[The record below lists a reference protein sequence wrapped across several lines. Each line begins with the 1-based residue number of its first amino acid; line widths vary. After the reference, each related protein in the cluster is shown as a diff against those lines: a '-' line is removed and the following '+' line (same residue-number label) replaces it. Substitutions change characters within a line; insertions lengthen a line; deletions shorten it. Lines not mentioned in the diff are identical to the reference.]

1 MSNPL
6 LTISDLTFT
15 YSNQSQPTFSNLNLT
30 LNAGEIILIS
40 GATGCGKSTLLNCL
54 AGISPTHVQG
64 ELTGEIL
71 VKDQVLSEESVRVG
85 RRPRRSHRARY
96 FGTLLQN
103 VETQIFTD
111 TVWEELAFGLEN
123 LNISSDRIPLIIDN
137 CLREFG
143 LISQAQWQIDRLSA
157 GQKQR
162 LVLACV
168 LIMGQSILLLD
179 EPFAYLDRANCQ
191 QLCQLLRD
199 RANQGQGILIV
210 EHRFDLVRDL
220 CDHAYYFE
228 EGYLKKGT
236 PNYFSSF
243 PSQRQPDSNIRSP
256 QETLV
261 LETDNLSW
269 GGYPSF
275 PNLRLYQGEII
286 LLQGENGCGKT
297 TLLKLLSGL
306 LKPQTG
312 SWWLFGKKATGRPIT
327 DLAKTV
333 GFVLQNP
340 EHQLFGESV
349 EAEVKQAG
357 ISESISNH
365 WLEQLNLAQLRDR
378 HPQALS
384 RGQKRRLTLA
394 AVLARKPTVCLL
406 DEITVGQDPR
416 SLQLM
421 LTGLDLFAQEGGS
434 AIVTSHDPQVAQ
446 LLQAKIIKII

>member
-54 AGISPTHVQG
+54 AGISPTHIQG
-64 ELTGEIL
+64 ELTGEIFI
-71 VKDQVLSEESVRVG
+71 KDKSLKQESVRD
-85 RRPRRSHRARY
+85 RARY

-199 RANQGQGILIV
+199 RATQGQGILIV

-220 CDHAYYFE
+220 CNHAYYFE

-306 LKPQTG
+306 LQPQTG

>member
-1 MSNPL
+1 MFNPL
-6 LTISDLTFT
+6 LTITDLSFA
-15 YSNQSQPTFSNLNLT
+15 YSNQSQPTLKNVDLT

-54 AGISPTHVQG
+54 AGISPTHIQG
-64 ELTGEIL
+64 KLTGNIL
-71 VKDQVLSEESVRVG
+71 VKDQVLNEESVRD
-85 RRPRRSHRARY
+85 RARY
-96 FGTLLQN
+96 FGILLQN
-103 VETQIFTD
+103 VETQLFTD

-123 LNISSDRIPLIIDN
+123 LNISSDRIPLLIDN
-137 CLREFG
+137 ALREFG

-210 EHRFDLVRDL
+210 EHRFDLVADL
-220 CDHAYYFE
+220 CDRAYYFE
-228 EGYLKKGT
+228 EGCLSEGT
-236 PNYFSSF
+236 PNYFSPFS
-243 PSQRQPDSNIRSP
+243 PTSQRELNLPSP
-256 QETLV
+256 QATLV

-269 GGYPSF
+269 GGYPAF
-275 PNLRLYQGEII
+275 PNLKLYQGEII

-297 TLLKLLSGL
+297 TLLKLLLGL
-306 LKPQTG
+306 LQPQTG
-312 SWWLFGKKATGRPIT
+312 SWWLLGKKATARPIT

-333 GFVLQNP
+333 GLVLQNP

-349 EAEVKQAG
+349 EGEVKQVG
-357 ISESISNH
+357 IRETVANR

-378 HPQALS
+378 HPQSLS

-394 AVLARKPTVCLL
+394 AVLARKPRVCLL

-421 LTGLDLFAQEGGS
+421 LAGLDLFAQEGGS

-446 LLQAKIIKII
+446 LLQAKRIKIAGNLT

>member
-15 YSNQSQPTFSNLNLT
+15 YSNQSQPTLNHVNLT
-30 LNAGEIILIS
+30 LHSGEIILIS

-64 ELTGEIL
+64 ELTGNIL
-71 VKDQVLSEESVRVG
+71 VKDQVLNEESVRD
-85 RRPRRSHRARY
+85 RARY

-111 TVWEELAFGLEN
+111 TVWEELGFGLEN
-123 LNISSDRIPLIIDN
+123 LNISSDHIPLIIDN
-137 CLREFG
+137 CLSEFG
-143 LISQAQWQIDRLSA
+143 LTYQRRWQIDRLSA

-162 LVLACV
+162 LVLACL
-168 LIMGQSILLLD
+168 LIMRQSILLLD
-179 EPFAYLDRANCQ
+179 EPFAYLDKSNCN
-191 QLCQLLRD
+191 QLRQLLRD
-199 RANQGQGILIV
+199 RATQGQGILIV

-220 CDHAYYFE
+220 CDAFGSVSDLRAYYFE

-236 PNYFSSF
+236 PNYFSPF
-243 PSQRQPDSNIRSP
+243 PSQLQLASNIRSP

-275 PNLRLYQGEII
+275 PNFRLYQGEII

-306 LKPQTG
+306 LQPQTG

-357 ISESISNH
+357 ISETISNR

-378 HPQALS
+378 HPQSLS

-434 AIVTSHDPQVAQ
+434 AIVTSHNPQVAQ
-446 LLQAKIIKII
+446 LLQAKIIQIV

>member
-15 YSNQSQPTFSNLNLT
+15 YSNQSHPTLNYVNLT
-30 LNAGEIILIS
+30 LHPGEIILIS

-64 ELTGEIL
+64 ELTGNIL
-71 VKDQVLSEESVRVG
+71 VKDQVLNEESVRN
-85 RRPRRSHRARY
+85 RARY
-96 FGTLLQN
+96 FGILLQN

-123 LNISSDRIPLIIDN
+123 LNISNNRIPLIIEHS
-137 CLREFG
+137 LSEFG
-143 LISQAQWQIDRLSA
+143 LSSKARWQIDRLSA

-162 LVLACV
+162 LVLACL

-179 EPFAYLDRANCQ
+179 EPFAYLDKSNCN
-191 QLCQLLRD
+191 QLSQLLRD
-199 RANQGQGILIV
+199 RATQGQGILIV

-220 CDHAYYFE
+220 CNHAYYFE
-228 EGYLKKGT
+228 EGCLKKGT
-236 PNYFSSF
+236 PNYFSPFSS
-243 PSQRQPDSNIRSP
+243 PLQLDSNIRSP
-256 QETLV
+256 QATLV

-269 GGYPSF
+269 GGYSPF
-275 PNLRLYQGEII
+275 PNLKLCQGEII

-306 LKPQTG
+306 LQPQTG
-312 SWWLFGKKATGRPIT
+312 NWWLFGKKATGRPIT
-327 DLAKTV
+327 DLAKMV

-357 ISESISNH
+357 ISETISNH

-378 HPQALS
+378 HPQSLS

-394 AVLARKPTVCLL
+394 AVLARQPTVCLL

-421 LTGLDLFAQEGGS
+421 LAGLDLFAQEGGS
-434 AIVTSHDPQVAQ
+434 AIVTSHDPKVAQ
-446 LLQAKIIKII
+446 LLQAKIIKIV

>member
-15 YSNQSQPTFSNLNLT
+15 YSNQSHPTLNHVNLT
-30 LNAGEIILIS
+30 LHPGEIILIS

-64 ELTGEIL
+64 ELTGNIL
-71 VKDQVLSEESVRVG
+71 VKDQVLNEESVRD
-85 RRPRRSHRARY
+85 RAHY
-96 FGTLLQN
+96 FGVLLQN

-111 TVWEELAFGLEN
+111 TVWEELGFGLEN
-123 LNISSDRIPLIIDN
+123 LNISSDRIPLMIDH
-137 CLREFG
+137 CLSEFG
-143 LISQAQWQIDRLSA
+143 LSSKARWQIDRLSA

-162 LVLACV
+162 LVLACL

-179 EPFAYLDRANCQ
+179 EPFAYLDKSNCN
-191 QLCQLLRD
+191 QLRQLLRD
-199 RANQGQGILIV
+199 RATQGQGILIV

-220 CDHAYYFE
+220 CDHAFYFE
-228 EGYLKKGT
+228 EGCLKKGT
-236 PNYFSSF
+236 PNYFSLFYS
-243 PSQRQPDSNIRSP
+243 PLQLDSNIRSP

-327 DLAKTV
+327 DLARTV

-357 ISESISNH
+357 ISETISNR

-378 HPQALS
+378 HPQSLS

-394 AVLARKPTVCLL
+394 AVLARQPTVCLL

-434 AIVTSHDPQVAQ
+434 AIVTSHNPQVAQ
-446 LLQAKIIKII
+446 LLQAKIIKIV

>member
-15 YSNQSQPTFSNLNLT
+15 YSNQSQPTLNHVNLT
-30 LNAGEIILIS
+30 LHSGEIILIS

-54 AGISPTHVQG
+54 AGISPTHIQG
-64 ELTGEIL
+64 ELTGEIF
-71 VKDQVLSEESVRVG
+71 VKDQVLNEESVRD
-85 RRPRRSHRARY
+85 RARY
-96 FGTLLQN
+96 FGILLQN

-123 LNISSDRIPLIIDN
+123 LNISSDRIPLMIDN
-137 CLREFG
+137 CLSEFG
-143 LISQAQWQIDRLSA
+143 LTSQGRWQIDRLSA

-162 LVLACV
+162 LVLACL
-168 LIMGQSILLLD
+168 LIMRQSILLLD
-179 EPFAYLDRANCQ
+179 EPFAYLDKSNCN
-191 QLCQLLRD
+191 QLRQLLRD
-199 RANQGQGILIV
+199 RATQGQGILIV

-220 CDHAYYFE
+220 CDAFGSVSDLRAYYFE

-236 PNYFSSF
+236 PNYFSPF
-243 PSQRQPDSNIRSP
+243 PSQLQPNSNIRSP
-256 QETLV
+256 QETLI

-306 LKPQTG
+306 LQPQTG

-349 EAEVKQAG
+349 EAEVKQSG
-357 ISESISNH
+357 ISETISNR
-365 WLEQLNLAQLRDR
+365 WLEQLNLADLRDR
-378 HPQALS
+378 HPQSLS

-434 AIVTSHDPQVAQ
+434 AIVTSHNPQVAQ
-446 LLQAKIIKII
+446 LLQAKIIQIV